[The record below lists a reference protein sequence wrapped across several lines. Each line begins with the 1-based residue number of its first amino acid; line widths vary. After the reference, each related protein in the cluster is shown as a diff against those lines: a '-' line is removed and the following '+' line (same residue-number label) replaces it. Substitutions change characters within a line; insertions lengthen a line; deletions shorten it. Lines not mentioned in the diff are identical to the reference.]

1 MKEAK
6 KSSAKAKKSY
16 AKPKL
21 ATHGDVR
28 KLTQHGGGPKR
39 SVGSGIFDGG
49 WDDDHDHARGKGHD

>member
-1 MKEAK
+1 MKEVK

-28 KLTQHGGGPKR
+28 KLTQHAGGSKR
-39 SVGSGIFDGG
+39 SVGSGIFDHG
-49 WDDDHDHARGKGHD
+49 WGDDHDHGLHKGHD